1 VKGRDDLG
9 YMGVNVNI
17 ISEQFLEIRVGRCGL
32 EVSGSGQGLVV
43 GPCEHGNE
51 TSGSIKGW
59 EFLV

>member
-1 VKGRDDLG
+1 LG